1 MCAPDRRCWQLRP
14 ARDEHPCGAAAGGD
28 RTRDIADPCPSV
40 SRVDLRQWDV
50 NIADMSMP
58 QTMGAIWF
66 SILTSGPN
74 ADRLQLRN
82 QTVHFKG
89 PLMPDVQVRCINK
102 QPRNDPH
109 EGITHLGGDQWKW
122 TRQQV
127 ITSIE
132 AKTNTFFTYVG
143 GKRADVGVV
152 NGQNGKYVRT
162 YADGKWNDNLLALP
176 ECL

>member
-1 MCAPDRRCWQLRP
+1 MA
-14 ARDEHPCGAAAGGD
+14 
-28 RTRDIADPCPSV
+28 
-40 SRVDLRQWDV
+40 
-50 NIADMSMP
+50 
-58 QTMGAIWF
+58 
-66 SILTSGPN
+66 
-74 ADRLQLRN
+74 
-82 QTVHFKG
+82 
-89 PLMPDVQVRCINK
+89 DVQVRCINK

-143 GKRADVGVV
+143 GKRAEVGVV
-152 NGQNGKYVRT
+152 NGPNGKYVRT